1 MIYFFRR
8 VKKPSLFGNY
18 PLSRMLKNS
27 TYIVVVDRLAP
38 VFLATNLWV
47 VNYIAIVFQLEFYL
61 AFVLDPVLGT
71 SA

>member
-8 VKKPSLFGNY
+8 VKKSSLFANY

-27 TYIVVVDRLAP
+27 TYIVVVDRLVP

-47 VNYIAIVFQLEFYL
+47 ANYIAINFQLEFYL